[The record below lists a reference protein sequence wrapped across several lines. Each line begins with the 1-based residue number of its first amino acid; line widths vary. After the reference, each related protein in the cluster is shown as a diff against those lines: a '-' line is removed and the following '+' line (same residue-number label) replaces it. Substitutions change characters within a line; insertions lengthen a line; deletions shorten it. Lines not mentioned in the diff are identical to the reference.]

1 MPEPYSFLRPLLAAD
16 KHWAALEWY
25 VADPSQIE
33 AGELA
38 TRFVEAGTAALAKS
52 VPLVLA
58 TDPGWL
64 LESEFID
71 KFEPDQAIFVLP
83 AMVLDDAPTLALCQE
98 LRKQRRH
105 LGLRLERR
113 EVVERLPAASFDH
126 LQIDAAL
133 ARYELSALDLTTL
146 QRGRWRKIAVGVD
159 SLDTFE
165 WLAEK
170 HFEFADSRFVTHL
183 DLTAGGQ
190 PDLARLKV
198 LKLLSLVIKDADTSE
213 IEEVFRQEARLSY
226 NLLRLVNSVAV
237 GAKTRISS
245 FHQAIALLGR
255 RQLQRWLQLLIYA
268 DQLTHANKPNPLL
281 QLAATRGRQMEL
293 SFAGLPAS
301 SAATELADC
310 GDAAFMTGIFS
321 LLDVL
326 LKMPMSEILSELPLP
341 AVVGEALSS
350 QKGTLGTLLAA
361 IVAGESG
368 EAAELAK
375 AQALLSGLGIS
386 PACHAMAQVGAFHWA
401 SRINSE
407 R

>member
-1 MPEPYSFLRPLLAAD
+1 MPEPYSFFRPLLAAD
-16 KHWAALEWY
+16 KRWAALEWY
-25 VADPSQIE
+25 VAEPSQIE

-38 TRFVEAGTAALAKS
+38 TRFVDAGAAALAKS
-52 VPLVLA
+52 IPLVLSI
-58 TDPGWL
+58 DPGWL

-98 LRKQRRH
+98 LRKQKRH

-113 EVVERLPAASFDH
+113 ELVERLPGATFDH
-126 LQIDAAL
+126 LQIDIAL
-133 ARYELSALDLTTL
+133 ARYELSALDLNAL
-146 QRGRWRKIAVGVD
+146 QRGCWRKIAVGVD
-159 SLDTFE
+159 SLDAFE

-170 HFEFADSRFVTHL
+170 HFEFADSRFVTLL
-183 DLTAGGQ
+183 DPTAGGQ

-281 QLAATRGRQMEL
+281 QLAAARGRQMEL
-293 SFAGLPAS
+293 SSTALAAS
-301 SAATELADC
+301 GATGELADC
-310 GDAAFMTGIFS
+310 GDAAFMIGIFS

-341 AVVGEALSS
+341 AAVGEALSS
-350 QKGTLGTLLAA
+350 QKGALGTLLAA

-368 EAAELAK
+368 ESAGLAK
-375 AQALLSGLGIS
+375 AQALLSDLGIS

-401 SRINSE
+401 SRINAE

>member
-1 MPEPYSFLRPLLAAD
+1 VTRL
-16 KHWAALEWY
+16 
-25 VADPSQIE
+25 DP
-33 AGELA
+33 
-38 TRFVEAGTAALAKS
+38 
-52 VPLVLA
+52 
-58 TDPGWL
+58 
-64 LESEFID
+64 
-71 KFEPDQAIFVLP
+71 
-83 AMVLDDAPTLALCQE
+83 
-98 LRKQRRH
+98 
-105 LGLRLERR
+105 
-113 EVVERLPAASFDH
+113 
-126 LQIDAAL
+126 
-133 ARYELSALDLTTL
+133 
-146 QRGRWRKIAVGVD
+146 
-159 SLDTFE
+159 
-165 WLAEK
+165 
-170 HFEFADSRFVTHL
+170 
-183 DLTAGGQ
+183 TAGGQ

-281 QLAATRGRQMEL
+281 QLAAARGRQMEL
-293 SFAGLPAS
+293 SSAGLAAS
-301 SAATELADC
+301 GELADS
-310 GDAAFMTGIFS
+310 GDAAFMVGIFS
-321 LLDVL
+321 LLDIL

-350 QKGTLGTLLAA
+350 QKGALGTLLAA